1 MPAPRPEDYATT
13 YVVGAG
19 VGGLVLAW
27 ELARRG
33 RPVVVLEASD
43 RPGGQLARQTVAG
56 LELDAAA
63 ESFATRSGA
72 VNDLLVDLGL
82 KDLVVTPAGT
92 PAWLHR
98 ADGSAVPLP
107 ATSILGI
114 PGVAMATDVI
124 AAVGGGAAFRAQL
137 DSLIPGLVGA
147 KSRTLGELVRT
158 RMGAGVLEGLVAPV
172 VRGVHS
178 VHPDELPI
186 ERANPGLIAAM
197 RQQGS
202 LARGVQSLRSRA
214 PAGSQVAG
222 LDGGV
227 HRIVDALVARIE
239 LVGGTVRTG
248 VRVVSIE
255 PTEPPASAST
265 GAQDGELPTS
275 VGFARDNPTEVGNSL
290 ITTEG
295 GERLEGVVVLAT
307 PALLPEAERPASRAI
322 TLVTLVVDAAGLD
335 AAPRGTGVLVA
346 ADAPGVAARALTH
359 ATAKWAWL
367 ADAAE
372 ASAPGR
378 HRHVL
383 RLSYD
388 DAPAD
393 PVAQALADATVLT
406 GVELAVDALAGSSV
420 ATWHRASTAVHAVDG
435 MHLVGEAGSGTG
447 LAAVVAGAREQAGR
461 LLGSDEGEST
471 RL

>member
-1 MPAPRPEDYATT
+1 MSAGPVGDDGMPAPRPEDYPTT

-56 LELDAAA
+56 LELDSAA

-114 PGVAMATDVI
+114 PGVPMATDVI
-124 AAVGGGAAFRAQL
+124 AAIGGGAAFRAQL

-147 KSRTLGELVRT
+147 KSRTLGELVRR

-186 ERANPGLIAAM
+186 ERANPGLIAAL

-222 LDGGV
+222 LSGGV
-227 HRIVDALVARIE
+227 HRIVDALVERIE

-248 VRVVSIE
+248 VRVDAVDD
-255 PTEPPASAST
+255 T
-265 GAQDGELPTS
+265 G
-275 VGFARDNPTEVGNSL
+275 VEV
-290 ITTEG
+290 G
-295 GERLEGVVVLAT
+295 GERLDGIVVLAT

-322 TLVTLVVDAAGLD
+322 TLVTLVIDAAGLD

-346 ADAPGVAARALTH
+346 AGAPGVAARALTH

-393 PVAQALADATVLT
+393 PIAQALADATTLT
-406 GVELAVDALAGSSV
+406 GVGLAVDAVAGSSV

-461 LLGSDEGEST
+461 LLGSDEGESA